1 MNAEAA
7 ALLIATR
14 RGRQRI
20 ARLPEACRPVDVAA
34 GYALQSKVVAGLG
47 EVGGYKIGAG
57 GPDETPLY
65 APILTHEIHP
75 SGVSLS
81 LAAFPGALIEAE
93 IAFRLRCDL
102 PHRDAAYDLAEVA
115 AAVETLPALEIFGS
129 RYLDPGAVSEGE
141 NLADCLA
148 NAGLIVGQPFTPP
161 RSGHDASRDIA
172 SRDIASRDI
181 ASWNIDLVI
190 DGKTGSVRAARHPVG
205 DPLRLVVWLAN
216 HLRGRGDGLRTG
228 QVVTTGALVLA
239 PVGREVCGDWEGLG
253 SVSVRFA

>member
-1 MNAEAA
+1 VNAEAA

-65 APILTHEIHP
+65 APILAHEIHP

-172 SRDIASRDI
+172 S
-181 ASWNIDLVI
+181 WNIDLVI

-216 HLRGRGDGLRTG
+216 HLRGSGDGLRAG

-239 PVGREVCGDWEGLG
+239 PVGREVRGDWEGLG

>member
-1 MNAEAA
+1 VNAEAA

-115 AAVETLPALEIFGS
+115 TAVETLPALEIFGS

-161 RSGHDASRDIA
+161 RSGHE
-172 SRDIASRDI
+172 ASRDI

-216 HLRGRGDGLRTG
+216 HLRGSGDGLRAG

-239 PVGREVCGDWEGLG
+239 PVGREVRGDWEGLG

>member
-1 MNAEAA
+1 VNAEAA

-65 APILTHEIHP
+65 APILAHEIHT
-75 SGVSLS
+75 SGASLS

-172 SRDIASRDI
+172 S
-181 ASWNIDLVI
+181 WNIDLVI

-216 HLRGRGDGLRTG
+216 HLRGSGDGLRAG

-239 PVGREVCGDWEGLG
+239 PVGREVRGDWEGLG

>member
-14 RGRQRI
+14 RGRHRI
-20 ARLPEACRPVDVAA
+20 ERLPEACRPVDVAA

-57 GPDETPLY
+57 GPEETPLY
-65 APILTHEIHP
+65 APILAHEIHP
-75 SGVSLS
+75 SGASLS

-102 PHRDAAYDLAEVA
+102 PRRDAAYDLAEVA
-115 AAVETLPALEIFGS
+115 AAVETLPALEIYGS
-129 RYLDPGAVSEGE
+129 RYLDPGALSEGE

-148 NAGLIVGQPFTPP
+148 NAGLIVGQPVTPP
-161 RSGHDASRDIA
+161 RSGQHE
-172 SRDIASRDI
+172 

-190 DGKTGSVRAARHPVG
+190 DGKTGSVRSVRHPVG

-216 HLRGRGDGLRTG
+216 HLRGCGDGLRAG

-239 PVGREVCGDWEGLG
+239 PVGRDVRGDWEGLG

>member
-161 RSGHDASRDIA
+161 RSGHE
-172 SRDIASRDI
+172 ASRDI

-216 HLRGRGDGLRTG
+216 HLRGRGDGLRAG

-239 PVGREVCGDWEGLG
+239 PVGREVRGDWEGLG

>member
-1 MNAEAA
+1 VNAEAA

-172 SRDIASRDI
+172 S
-181 ASWNIDLVI
+181 WNIDLVI

-216 HLRGRGDGLRTG
+216 HLRGSGDGLRAG

-239 PVGREVCGDWEGLG
+239 PVGREVRGDWEGLG

>member
-1 MNAEAA
+1 VNAEAA

-20 ARLPEACRPVDVAA
+20 ERLPEACRPVDVAA
-34 GYALQSKVVAGLG
+34 GYALQSKVAAGLG

-65 APILTHEIHP
+65 APIFAHEIYP

-172 SRDIASRDI
+172 S
-181 ASWNIDLVI
+181 WNIDLVI

-216 HLRGRGDGLRTG
+216 HLRGSGDGLRAG

-239 PVGREVCGDWEGLG
+239 PVGREVRGDWEGLG

>member
-65 APILTHEIHP
+65 APILAHEIHP
-75 SGVSLS
+75 SGASLS

-161 RSGHDASRDIA
+161 RSGHE
-172 SRDIASRDI
+172 ASRDI

-216 HLRGRGDGLRTG
+216 HLRGRGDGLRAG

-239 PVGREVCGDWEGLG
+239 PVGREVRGDWEGLG

>member
-1 MNAEAA
+1 VNAEAA

-65 APILTHEIHP
+65 APILAHEIHP
-75 SGVSLS
+75 SGASLS

-115 AAVETLPALEIFGS
+115 TAVETLPALEIFGS

-161 RSGHDASRDIA
+161 RSGHE
-172 SRDIASRDI
+172 ASRDI

-216 HLRGRGDGLRTG
+216 HLRGRGDGLRAG

-239 PVGREVCGDWEGLG
+239 PVGREVRGDWEGLG

>member
-115 AAVETLPALEIFGS
+115 TAVETLPALEIFGS

-161 RSGHDASRDIA
+161 RSGHE
-172 SRDIASRDI
+172 ASRDI

-228 QVVTTGALVLA
+228 QFVTTGALVLA

>member
-1 MNAEAA
+1 VNAEAA

-65 APILTHEIHP
+65 APILAHEIHP
-75 SGVSLS
+75 SGASLS

-115 AAVETLPALEIFGS
+115 TAVETLPALEIFGS

-161 RSGHDASRDIA
+161 RSGHE
-172 SRDIASRDI
+172 ASRDI

-216 HLRGRGDGLRTG
+216 HLRGRGDGLRAG

-239 PVGREVCGDWEGLG
+239 PIGREVRGDWEGLG

>member
-1 MNAEAA
+1 VNAEAA

-65 APILTHEIHP
+65 APILAHEIHP
-75 SGVSLS
+75 SGASLS

-115 AAVETLPALEIFGS
+115 TAVETLPALEIFGS

-161 RSGHDASRDIA
+161 RSGHE
-172 SRDIASRDI
+172 ASRDI

-239 PVGREVCGDWEGLG
+239 PVGREVRGDWEGLG

>member
-65 APILTHEIHP
+65 APILAHEIHT
-75 SGVSLS
+75 SGASLS

-148 NAGLIVGQPFTPP
+148 NAGLIVGQPFMSP
-161 RSGHDASRDIA
+161 RSGYD
-172 SRDIASRDI
+172 ASRDI

-190 DGKTGSVRAARHPVG
+190 DGETGSVRAARHPVG

-216 HLRGRGDGLRTG
+216 HLRGSGDGLRAG

-239 PVGREVCGDWEGLG
+239 PVGREVRGDWEGLG

>member
-172 SRDIASRDI
+172 S
-181 ASWNIDLVI
+181 WNIDLVI

-216 HLRGRGDGLRTG
+216 HLRGSGDGLRAG

-239 PVGREVCGDWEGLG
+239 PVGREVRGDWEGLG

>member
-161 RSGHDASRDIA
+161 RSGHE
-172 SRDIASRDI
+172 ASRDI

-216 HLRGRGDGLRTG
+216 HLRGSGDGLRAG

-239 PVGREVCGDWEGLG
+239 PVGREVRGDWEGLG

>member
-1 MNAEAA
+1 VNAEAA

-65 APILTHEIHP
+65 APILAHEIHP
-75 SGVSLS
+75 SGASLS

-115 AAVETLPALEIFGS
+115 TAVETLPALEIFGS

-161 RSGHDASRDIA
+161 RSGHE
-172 SRDIASRDI
+172 ASRDI

-216 HLRGRGDGLRTG
+216 HLRGSGDGLRAG

-239 PVGREVCGDWEGLG
+239 PVGREVRGDWEGLG

>member
-1 MNAEAA
+1 VNAEAA

-65 APILTHEIHP
+65 APILAHEIHT
-75 SGVSLS
+75 SGASLS

-161 RSGHDASRDIA
+161 RSGHE
-172 SRDIASRDI
+172 ASRDI

-216 HLRGRGDGLRTG
+216 HLRGSGDGLRAG

-239 PVGREVCGDWEGLG
+239 PVGREVRGDWEGLG

>member
-57 GPDETPLY
+57 GPEETPLY
-65 APILTHEIHP
+65 APILAHEIHP
-75 SGVSLS
+75 SGASLS

-115 AAVETLPALEIFGS
+115 TAVETLPALEIFGS

-161 RSGHDASRDIA
+161 RSGHE
-172 SRDIASRDI
+172 ASRDI
-181 ASWNIDLVI
+181 ASWNIDLAI

-216 HLRGRGDGLRTG
+216 HLRGRGDGLRAG

-239 PVGREVCGDWEGLG
+239 PIGREVRGDWEGLG

>member
-14 RGRQRI
+14 RGRERI
-20 ARLPEACRPVDVAA
+20 ERLPEACRPVDVAA

-65 APILTHEIHP
+65 APILAHEIHT
-75 SGVSLS
+75 SGASLS

-115 AAVETLPALEIFGS
+115 TAVETLPALEIFGS

-161 RSGHDASRDIA
+161 RSGHE
-172 SRDIASRDI
+172 ASRDI

-216 HLRGRGDGLRTG
+216 HLRGSGDGLRAG

-239 PVGREVCGDWEGLG
+239 PVGREVRGDWEGLG

>member
-1 MNAEAA
+1 VNAEAA

-20 ARLPEACRPVDVAA
+20 ERLPEACRPVDVAA

-57 GPDETPLY
+57 GPEETPLY

-172 SRDIASRDI
+172 SRDIAS
-181 ASWNIDLVI
+181 WNIDLVI

-216 HLRGRGDGLRTG
+216 HLRGSGDGLRAG

-239 PVGREVCGDWEGLG
+239 PVGREVRGDWEGLG

>member
-1 MNAEAA
+1 VNAEAA

-65 APILTHEIHP
+65 APILAHEIHT
-75 SGVSLS
+75 SGASLS

-115 AAVETLPALEIFGS
+115 TAVETLPALEIFGS

-161 RSGHDASRDIA
+161 RSGHE
-172 SRDIASRDI
+172 ASRDI

-216 HLRGRGDGLRTG
+216 HLRGSGDGLRAG

-239 PVGREVCGDWEGLG
+239 PVGREVRGDWEGLG

>member
-20 ARLPEACRPVDVAA
+20 ERLPEACRPVDVAA

-172 SRDIASRDI
+172 S
-181 ASWNIDLVI
+181 WNIDLVI

>member
-20 ARLPEACRPVDVAA
+20 ERLPEACRPGDVAA
-34 GYALQSKVVAGLG
+34 GYALQSKVAAGLG

-65 APILTHEIHP
+65 APILAHEIHP
-75 SGVSLS
+75 SGASLS

-102 PHRDAAYDLAEVA
+102 PHRDAAYDLPEVA
-115 AAVETLPALEIFGS
+115 AAVETLPALEIYGS

-148 NAGLIVGQPFTPP
+148 NAGLIVGQPFMSP
-161 RSGHDASRDIA
+161 RSGYD
-172 SRDIASRDI
+172 ASRDI

-190 DGKTGSVRAARHPVG
+190 DGATGSVRAARHPVG
-205 DPLRLVVWLAN
+205 DPLQLVVWLAN
-216 HLRGRGDGLRTG
+216 HLRGSGDGLRAG
-228 QVVTTGALVLA
+228 QIVTTGALVLA
-239 PVGREVCGDWEGLG
+239 PVGREVRGDWEGLG